1 MKTHIVHK
9 YFLSALFLI
18 LNMSVEYCFAQSDVQ
33 DSASESEYSNGYH
46 YLFESDRVY
55 SEHPDSVNY
64 YLEKANDFAV
74 KNNDEDLLA
83 RYHNYKGIFLEEESK
98 FAEALIEY
106 NEALRLAVK
115 LSDSL
120 GIASYLNN
128 IAGIYVTWG
137 QYSDGLSKYLDA
149 LSIYNKLNDRDGI
162 ATIYNNV
169 GIVYDYQ
176 KDYDKALEYYEK
188 ALAIYRDL
196 ESKEGISN
204 ALNNIGLIH
213 YYNKDYVKARDHF
226 IKSLSYDF
234 ESNNKSGIAISF
246 GNIGDLHFEL
256 NELDAA
262 LQYYEK
268 ALALSEQLG
277 NTEGIARVMNQI
289 GKVHQKNNEL
299 DKAVALYKESLA
311 ISKEMGVVEVILENL
326 QALNDLY
333 AEQHDYQT
341 AYQYLER
348 YHLMQDSIFSLEKQ
362 ERLNQLQTQYD
373 YEKHLR
379 DIEILRDRSEL
390 ANMQLEQQKLR
401 NQQQRGILYVVVFMV
416 IIVAYFFINS
426 ARNNR
431 KVYSQNQKLI
441 DKNNEIEAA
450 RKELL
455 IAKEAAEEADR
466 LKSSFLANM
475 SHEIRTPM
483 NAILGFSELL
493 ADSDIDN
500 EDKKEYSAYIKSSG
514 KTLLTLINDI
524 IDLAKIEAGQV
535 NIKIYPT
542 NINLIINELEEYYA
556 ELKKGFDK
564 SHIQIISE
572 KTLPDERA
580 SILTDPE
587 RFRQVMNNLLSNAMK
602 FTEEG
607 SITFGYEHQ
616 NDNLLFY
623 VKDTGIGIKKKN
635 LSLIFDHFRQI
646 DESNT
651 RKFGGTGLG
660 LTISRNLTEMLG
672 GKIWADSRPG
682 EGSAFYF
689 TLPYNPVK
697 ETISDTQAS
706 VTKVAPDLQN
716 KIILVAEDE
725 DSNFFLMKTQLR
737 KTGVT
742 LLRAKNGLEAIEIY
756 NVYKEQIDLVLM
768 DIQMPEM
775 NGYDAMKAIKDDNPD
790 MIVVAQTAHA
800 MADEQKEIMDSGF
813 NDYLAKP
820 ITKVKF
826 NSLLNKYL

>member
-1 MKTHIVHK
+1 
-9 YFLSALFLI
+9 
-18 LNMSVEYCFAQSDVQ
+18 
-33 DSASESEYSNGYH
+33 
-46 YLFESDRVY
+46 
-55 SEHPDSVNY
+55 
-64 YLEKANDFAV
+64 
-74 KNNDEDLLA
+74 
-83 RYHNYKGIFLEEESK
+83 
-98 FAEALIEY
+98 
-106 NEALRLAVK
+106 
-115 LSDSL
+115 
-120 GIASYLNN
+120 
-128 IAGIYVTWG
+128 
-137 QYSDGLSKYLDA
+137 
-149 LSIYNKLNDRDGI
+149 
-162 ATIYNNV
+162 
-169 GIVYDYQ
+169 
-176 KDYDKALEYYEK
+176 
-188 ALAIYRDL
+188 
-196 ESKEGISN
+196 
-204 ALNNIGLIH
+204 
-213 YYNKDYVKARDHF
+213 
-226 IKSLSYDF
+226 
-234 ESNNKSGIAISF
+234 
-246 GNIGDLHFEL
+246 
-256 NELDAA
+256 
-262 LQYYEK
+262 
-268 ALALSEQLG
+268 
-277 NTEGIARVMNQI
+277 
-289 GKVHQKNNEL
+289 
-299 DKAVALYKESLA
+299 
-311 ISKEMGVVEVILENL
+311 
-326 QALNDLY
+326 
-333 AEQHDYQT
+333 
-341 AYQYLER
+341 
-348 YHLMQDSIFSLEKQ
+348 
-362 ERLNQLQTQYD
+362 
-373 YEKHLR
+373 
-379 DIEILRDRSEL
+379 
-390 ANMQLEQQKLR
+390 
-401 NQQQRGILYVVVFMV
+401 
-416 IIVAYFFINS
+416 
-426 ARNNR
+426 
-431 KVYSQNQKLI
+431 
-441 DKNNEIEAA
+441 
-450 RKELL
+450 
-455 IAKEAAEEADR
+455 
-466 LKSSFLANM
+466 
-475 SHEIRTPM
+475 
-483 NAILGFSELL
+483 
-493 ADSDIDN
+493 
-500 EDKKEYSAYIKSSG
+500 
-514 KTLLTLINDI
+514 
-524 IDLAKIEAGQV
+524 
-535 NIKIYPT
+535 
-542 NINLIINELEEYYA
+542 LEEYYA

-697 ETISDTQAS
+697 ETNSDTQAS
-706 VTKVAPDLQN
+706 ETKAAPDLQN